1 MNSFNLLLTILFIVI
16 IYAAIFVKM
25 ELQHL
30 LGIVISLFVCL
41 WIYWDIRRCRKNYPR
56 KIKLMIDKPRRY
68 KYSKPKYGSKSDYDS
83 DSNSDSDSD
92 SEYKKNKKHNYIRKP
107 LKPDYNIKQNVDKA
121 WNQQKTKKP
130 EYSENNYKYN
140 TYDELAGIGDNLL
153 THKMKQM
160 SNMNRVAIDNFARQN
175 KNTNIHYFN
184 NELDEHANSVWWDDD
199 TLENEF

>member
-16 IYAAIFVKM
+16 IYAAIFVKI
-25 ELQHL
+25 ELQYL

-41 WIYWDIRRCRKNYPR
+41 WIYWDNKLSKNYYPR
-56 KIKLMIDKPRRY
+56 KMKLMLDKTRRN
-68 KYSKPKYGSKSDYDS
+68 KYSKAVSESD
-83 DSNSDSDSD
+83 SDSDSD
-92 SEYKKNKKHNYIRKP
+92 SEYERHEKNKHNYIKVKP
-107 LKPDYNIKQNVDKA
+107 LKPDYDIKKNVDKA
-121 WNQQKTKKP
+121 WNKQKIKKP

-153 THKMKQM
+153 THKMKHM
-160 SNMNRVAIDNFARQN
+160 SNMNRVAMDNFARQN